1 VTTAKEVE
9 ELLRSLAPQALGAV
23 IRRFGDFDAAE
34 DGVQDALLAASV
46 HWPEEGLPDNPVG
59 WLVRTAS
66 RSMTDRFRSDVARR
80 RREELVARQ
89 DPVAPQVAEKDDTL
103 TLLFMCCHPALTP
116 PSAIALTLRAVGG
129 LSTAEIAAAYL
140 VPEATMAQRISRAKQ
155 SIKASGLPFEMPS
168 SEDRPQRLRAV
179 LHVLYL
185 IFNEGYTTTEGTQL
199 ARPDLTTEAI
209 RLTRGV
215 RTLLPADG
223 EVSGLLA
230 LMLLT
235 DARRPARASSDGSLI
250 PLDKQDRTLWDQTLI
265 AEGTAL
271 VADAASYGSI
281 SEYQLQATIAAVH
294 DHAPQATDTDW
305 AQIVTLYGLLERMTG
320 NPIVTLNRAVAE
332 AMAYGPEAG
341 LKLLEQLDVPLA
353 GHYRL
358 DAVRG
363 HLFDML
369 GDTNSAAKH
378 YTAAAARTTSL
389 PEKQYL
395 IAQAARLKQ

>member
-1 VTTAKEVE
+1 
-9 ELLRSLAPQALGAV
+9 
-23 IRRFGDFDAAE
+23 
-34 DGVQDALLAASV
+34 
-46 HWPEEGLPDNPVG
+46 
-59 WLVRTAS
+59 
-66 RSMTDRFRSDVARR
+66 
-80 RREELVARQ
+80 
-89 DPVAPQVAEKDDTL
+89 
-103 TLLFMCCHPALTP
+103 
-116 PSAIALTLRAVGG
+116 
-129 LSTAEIAAAYL
+129 
-140 VPEATMAQRISRAKQ
+140 
-155 SIKASGLPFEMPS
+155 MPS

-185 IFNEGYTTTEGTQL
+185 IFNEGYSATEGTQL
-199 ARPDLTTEAI
+199 ARPDLTAEAI
-209 RLTRGV
+209 RLTRGL
-215 RTLLPADG
+215 RTLLPIDG

-235 DARRPARASSDGSLI
+235 DARRPARTSPDGSLI

-320 NPIVTLNRAVAE
+320 NPVVTLNRAVAE